1 VQHQHPA
8 AVIKDR
14 ACRRAGRTP
23 KMHVPDS
30 GDRLL
35 IWEGAK
41 EMAPSGSTPPGVV
54 VA

>member
-1 VQHQHPA
+1 VQYQHPA
-8 AVIKDR
+8 AVITDR
-14 ACRRAGRTP
+14 ACRCAGRTP
-23 KMHVPDS
+23 EMHVPDS

-41 EMAPSGSTPPGVV
+41 EMARSGSTPPGVV